1 MRSIFAAVAAA
12 SCVML
17 LAYFGQQALGFASL
31 VTVAV
36 WYAVCAAV
44 ASAAALVAFIL
55 TDRTVDEFFTHN
67 YGGNDE

>member
-17 LAYFGQQALGFASL
+17 LAFIWQQVLGLANA
-31 VTVAV
+31 VTVVV
-36 WYAVCAAV
+36 WYAI
-44 ASAAALVAFIL
+44 STLVAGAAGLVALLL

>member
-17 LAYFGQQALGFASL
+17 LAYFGQQALGLATFA
-31 VTVAV
+31 TVFT
-36 WYAVCAAV
+36 WYLSSFVIAI
-44 ASAAALVAFIL
+44 AAALVAFIL